1 MKPKAAAPATESENP
16 RSAELDRLSA
26 LDAVRLMQSEDR
38 AIHAALEA
46 AAPQIA
52 EAVERV
58 AQRLAAGGRMFYAG
72 AGTSGRLGA
81 LDAAECPPTFRTPPE
96 WVQALI
102 AGGPEALTRAIEG
115 AEDDDVAA
123 AVELDRRGL
132 SSRDVVVAIA
142 ASGTTPYARGALR
155 HAREIGALAISLTC
169 VPHDGDGDGA
179 DVAIRVVTGP
189 EVLTGSTRLKAGTAT
204 KLVLNTLSTLVM
216 VRLGRVYGHWMV
228 AVDTRGNAKLRRRG
242 VALVQ
247 RLTGLDESAA
257 ARALDA
263 AGGEVRAAVLMVRRG
278 FDRESA
284 ERELAR
290 HHGRL
295 RDALGEG

>member
-1 MKPKAAAPATESENP
+1 MKPKTATPATEAENP
-16 RSAELDRLSA
+16 RSADLDRLSA
-26 LDAVRLMQSEDR
+26 LDAVRLIQSEDR

-46 AAPQIA
+46 AAPQVA
-52 EAVERV
+52 EAVERI
-58 AQRLAAGGRMFYAG
+58 AERLAAGGRLFYAG
-72 AGTSGRLGA
+72 AGTSGRLGV

-96 WVQALI
+96 MVQALI

-115 AEDDDVAA
+115 AEDDDRAA
-123 AVELDRRGL
+123 AVELDRRGVD
-132 SSRDVVVAIA
+132 SRDAVVAIA
-142 ASGTTPYARGALR
+142 ASGSTPYARGALR
-155 HAREIGALAISLTC
+155 HARHIGALAISLTC
-169 VPHDGDGDGA
+169 VPDDVDGA
-179 DVAIRVVTGP
+179 DIAIRVVTGP

-242 VALVQ
+242 IALVQ
-247 RLTGLDESAA
+247 RLTDRDEAGAA
-257 ARALDA
+257 QALDA
-263 AGGEVRAAVLMVRRG
+263 AGGEVRTAVLMCRRAI
-278 FDRESA
+278 DRATA

-295 RDALGEG
+295 RDALSES